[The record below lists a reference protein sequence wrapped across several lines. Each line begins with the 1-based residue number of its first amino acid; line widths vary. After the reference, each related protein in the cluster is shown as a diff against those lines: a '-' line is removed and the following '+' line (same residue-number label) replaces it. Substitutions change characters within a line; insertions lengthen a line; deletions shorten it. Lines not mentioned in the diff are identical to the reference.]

1 MLSGEPGLLISYML
15 LVALNT
21 LPFVTHIAPNFQ
33 VLVQTPVIV
42 YIGSIHSLR
51 LYGKT
56 IDIEAEGVETMT
68 KKDALMFP
76 IIGSCTL
83 GGLFLAFTYLNK
95 DYINIVFHYYF
106 TVIGVFVI
114 SIFFYNRFKDMFKS
128 LTEKT
133 MMTIPKIPYLSDEP
147 SPIDALY
154 LIVFGL
160 SGIIGVA
167 YFMTKHFYL
176 NNVYGI
182 FFSIIGIETVMMG
195 GTSIGFILLVL
206 LFFYDIYWVFF
217 TPVMVT
223 VAKNLEGPIKLM
235 FPKKFDWEVQRDFN
249 MIGLGDIVIPGIYVA
264 MMLRFDYLRNL
275 EKLTKA
281 ATELVKDSNGD
292 SIIPFTLSG
301 FSTFISTFTGYCLGI
316 LTTLIVMNVFQAA
329 QPALL
334 YLVPGVLLGSIFPA
348 LLRGEFSKFF
358 NFDEKVEL
366 ERLGLREP
374 EKVETEK
381 VESNKTEVD
390 QTKESEKDK

>member
-15 LVALNT
+15 LIACNT

-33 VLVQTPVIV
+33 VLIQTPVIV

-56 IDIEAEGVETMT
+56 VDTEAEGVETMT

-76 IIGSCTL
+76 VIGSCTL

-114 SIFFYNRFKDMFKS
+114 SIFFYNRFKDVFVNLK
-128 LTEKT
+128 EKT
-133 MMTIPKIPYLSDEP
+133 VLTIPTIPYLSDEP

-154 LIVFGL
+154 LITFGF

-217 TPVMVT
+217 TKVMVT
-223 VAKNLEGPIKLM
+223 VAINLEGPIKLM
-235 FPKKFDWEVQRDFN
+235 FPKKFDWEVQKDFN

-264 MMLRFDYLRNL
+264 MMLRFDYLRML
-275 EKLTKA
+275 EKLTKEG
-281 ATELVKDSNGD
+281 TELVKDSNGD
-292 SIIPFTLSG
+292 TVIPFTLRG
-301 FSTFISTFTGYCLGI
+301 FSTFICTFTGYCLGI
-316 LTTLIVMNVFQAA
+316 LATLIIMNVFQAA

-348 LLRGEFSKFF
+348 LLRGEFSKYF
-358 NFDEKVEL
+358 NFDEKIEL

-374 EKVETEK
+374 EKVETTETK
-381 VESNKTEVD
+381 VDDKP
-390 QTKESEKDK
+390 KESEKDK